1 MAWLLTTRC
10 CFAALLQVN
19 QAMALGVPVV
29 GTPVAMEGT
38 ETVDGRD
45 CLIAESPQEFAR
57 KLVQVYTNCTLW
69 SQLAEGG
76 RANIRSHFS
85 PQVARRQLQSALD
98 RVLSSGPG
106 TAAI

>member
-1 MAWLLTTRC
+1 
-10 CFAALLQVN
+10 
-19 QAMALGVPVV
+19 MALGVPVV

-45 CLIAESPQEFAR
+45 CLVAESPEQFAR

-76 RANIRSHFS
+76 RANVRRHFS
-85 PQVARRQLQSALD
+85 PRVARRQLRAALD
-98 RVLSSGPG
+98 RVWSPGPG
-106 TAAI
+106 AAAI